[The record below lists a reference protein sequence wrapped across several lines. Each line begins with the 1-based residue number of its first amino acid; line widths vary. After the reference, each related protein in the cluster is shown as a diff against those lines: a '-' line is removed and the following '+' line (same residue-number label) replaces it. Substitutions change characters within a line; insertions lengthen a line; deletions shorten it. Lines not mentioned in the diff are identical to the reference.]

1 MKRNRPLGNYH
12 KKRTPE
18 FTIEY
23 NKIIDLYIQGKI
35 TNHEVS
41 DKIKELE
48 HERNEISDNSY

>member
-18 FTIEY
+18 FAGEY

-35 TNHEVS
+35 TGEEVS
-41 DKIKELE
+41 EKLKELE
-48 HERNEISDNSY
+48 NRLA